1 MPDPI
6 DILRAHN
13 DHIRAAWAY
22 AHKLAWERG
31 GEGNNGYFTQHGNAL
46 MAELE
51 AIAVGEP
58 VAAFMGVVD
67 ARLKPA
73 TEPVHDDVPDA

>member
-1 MPDPI
+1 MPVD
-6 DILRAHN
+6 DATLRAHN

-22 AHKLAWERG
+22 AHKLAWETD
-31 GEGNNGYFTQHGNAL
+31 GEGNNGYFTQHRNAR
-46 MAELE
+46 MAERE

-73 TEPVHDDVPDA
+73 MEPVHDDVPAA